1 MPDSIDSS
9 EESGVNVDDNDDD
22 NEDDEDELEVADEES
37 TRDINEA
44 EDK

>member
-1 MPDSIDSS
+1 LIAANRA
-9 EESGVNVDDNDDD
+9 ELNVDDNDDD